1 MEEIAK
7 KTAIVLFNLGGPK
20 KSEDVRGFLYNLFS
34 DPQIIRL
41 PAILRKPLAWV
52 AARRRYR
59 EAQKKYNFLGGGG
72 GSPLLENTKAQARAL
87 ERILAQKS
95 EEKKVF
101 KVFIS
106 MRYWHPF
113 AAEAIDEIKTFAPDE
128 IVLLPLYP
136 QYSTTTTESSFRD
149 WRDFCQKAKL
159 KVSTKAVCCWADHRD
174 FIAAHADLL
183 RARMEANDLKKFHIL
198 FSAHGIPERI
208 VRSGDPYQKQTEL
221 TALEIA
227 QAAGLDAD
235 QWSLAYQSRVGP
247 LAWIGPETG
256 SEIRRLSRKVKT
268 LFLVPISF
276 VSEHVETLVDLD
288 IEFGAIA
295 KSSALENYIR
305 VPALGTHEKF
315 IACLADLVKRGS
327 GQQDEKLLCPE
338 HIPGAPCTDIFSD
351 G

>member
-1 MEEIAK
+1 MEDITK

-41 PAILRKPLAWV
+41 PTILRKPLAWV

-72 GSPLLENTKAQARAL
+72 GSPLLENTKAQARTL

-101 KVFIS
+101 RVFIS

-128 IVLLPLYP
+128 IILLPLYP
-136 QYSTTTTESSFRD
+136 QYSTTTTESSFCD
-149 WRDFCQKAKL
+149 WRDGCRAAGLQAN
-159 KVSTKAVCCWADHRD
+159 TKAICCWADHQD

-183 RARMEANDLKKFHIL
+183 RVRMDKNDFKEFHVL

-208 VRSGDPYQKQTEL
+208 VSSGDPYQKQTEL
-221 TALEIA
+221 TALKIA
-227 QAAGLDAD
+227 QAASLRSD

-256 SEIRRLSRKVKT
+256 SEIRRLSEKVKT

-276 VSEHVETLVDLD
+276 VSEHVETLVELD

-295 KSSALENYIR
+295 KASGLENYIR

-315 IACLADLVKRGS
+315 IACLADLVKRGG
-327 GQQDEKLLCPE
+327 GQQEEGLICPE
-338 HIPGAPCTDIFSD
+338 HIPGAPCTDIF
-351 G
+351 